1 MCRGGGCDVRSDCFF
16 SSGRRHTRCALV
28 TGVQTCAL
36 PIFAGA
42 LGLPFVDADKEIE
55 AAAGCSI
62 EDIFVAH
69 GEAAFREG
77 ERRVIARLLTQ
88 PRMVLATGGGAFMD
102 PETRTLIRE
111 RATSVWLR
119 ADAELLLRRTRSEEP
134 TSELQSL
141 MRIS

>member
-1 MCRGGGCDVRSDCFF
+1 MGAGKSCI
-16 SSGRRHTRCALV
+16 GRL
-28 TGVQTCAL
+28 L
-36 PIFAGA
+36 AGA

-77 ERRVIARLLTQ
+77 ERRVIDRLLTQ

-102 PETRTLIRE
+102 PETRPLIRHHAPTAWPIG
-111 RATSVWLR
+111 RATWRDSVGRDGRL
-119 ADAELLLRRTRSEEP
+119 SV
-134 TSELQSL
+134 
-141 MRIS
+141 